1 MTIPSVHIGVGF
13 GWLTMP
19 ANLIAKNILMVY
31 QTYGVRDYVISAPFG
46 TLALAKHWARLAAN
60 ISDAITPHGCRVL
73 YHNHSIIS
81 SF

>member
-46 TLALAKHWARLAAN
+46 NVSLVYIPKDTSNREK
-60 ISDAITPHGCRVL
+60 SP
-73 YHNHSIIS
+73 S
-81 SF
+81 SRPVSPPPGDFS